1 MSATTSTTNPV
12 TTSTTNP
19 ATTTRPNTTPPATTR
34 PTTIPP
40 TIYTAIN
47 EVLSNEDARLNDKAL
62 SIENA
67 KTSKQ
72 RLISMNDNYSKRMQ
86 EYIKIIMVAIV
97 SLLLFLGILLLKTK
111 IPGVPEG
118 FFLVLSII
126 IISAGAIYCIII
138 YKNLMNRDPTNF
150 DEINP
155 AAPVVLS
162 QAEIDRALAAS
173 NASGDLTGALN
184 LGGCIGP
191 SCCDTTNY
199 GGNKTEWDPNTKKC
213 KGVDAFTSLAEA
225 IGEYSNKNAD
235 IIPPQ
240 TKAYDE
246 WEYTEYMKI

>member
-1 MSATTSTTNPV
+1 MSATTSTTSPA

-19 ATTTRPNTTPPATTR
+19 ATTPPNTTRPNTTPPN
-34 PTTIPP
+34 
-40 TIYTAIN
+40 TIYSAIN
-47 EVLSNEDARLNDKAL
+47 QVLSQEDARLNEKEM
-62 SIENA
+62 SIEKA

-86 EYIKIIMVAIV
+86 EYTKIIMVAIV
-97 SLLLFLGILLLKTK
+97 SILLFLGMLLLKNK
-111 IPGVPEG
+111 IPGLPEG
-118 FFLVLSII
+118 LFLVIGII
-126 IISAGAIYCIII
+126 IISAGAIYSIII

-155 AAPVVLS
+155 ASPVVLS

-184 LGGCIGP
+184 LGGCVGP
-191 SCCDTTNY
+191 SCCDTTAYN
-199 GGNKTEWDPNTKKC
+199 GNKTEWDPETKKC
-213 KGVDAFTSLAEA
+213 KGVDAFTSLAQA
-225 IGEYSNKNAD
+225 IGEYSNKND
-235 IIPPQ
+235 IIPPK